1 VTGHIPKTA
10 EALKR
15 RRELDEALL
24 ESRVAARMADRAK
37 KARTE
42 EEKEEAE
49 FERKV
54 AEEVEKRIS
63 EAADPALYGV
73 GTDPVRQAGNNGR
86 SPLFP
91 LPG

>member
-1 VTGHIPKTA
+1 
-10 EALKR
+10 
-15 RRELDEALL
+15 
-24 ESRVAARMADRAK
+24 M
-37 KARTE
+37 E

-86 SPLFP
+86 PPLFSLCP
-91 LPG
+91 VDLVLVWSWSGLCAMNLV